1 MRIFIE
7 RNIMMI
13 KTVCL
18 LLLASILFVSCASAQ
33 TDAADTAAVTDAVEE
48 SAVETEAMPDIGDD
62 VSFDGATFTFG
73 VVENANARNT
83 IVIEEINGEVLND
96 AQYDAVANTNQKL
109 NVNIEQFV
117 MTSGYPAASALT
129 PIITAGDD
137 VIQVA
142 NVFCVD
148 AVMLLGSNYILG
160 YENVPYI
167 DLSRPYWDSS
177 VSDSLTFC
185 GMRYA
190 AIGDLSIST
199 HDLTYILLFST
210 ALIEQN
216 NLASPYEL
224 INSGKWTMDK
234 MKETM
239 ETVITDTNG
248 NGIVDKEDTFGYLSA
263 AKMTLPSFWIG
274 AGEKTLEM
282 NDEGVPQLAIE
293 DDRFI
298 SVLEK
303 VYEMTYDINARYNSN
318 NDSDVPSDNRQMFAA
333 NQSLFMDCSMFWIG
347 TLRDMETDFGIIPYP
362 KYDEDQDEYYSRVSY
377 YMPPVLPMTN
387 TDLELTGAVL
397 ETANYYA
404 GQNVTPAY
412 YDITLKGKYS
422 RDEESIAMLDLI
434 FNNRVVDLGDT
445 LFCAD
450 IRDAFMSTMYSSNNR
465 DFISQFAAKLTAV
478 NNKIEKT
485 AASIREAMAAG

>member
-1 MRIFIE
+1 MK
-7 RNIMMI
+7 I

-18 LLLASILFVSCASAQ
+18 LLLVSMLFASCAAAQ
-33 TDAADTAAVTDAVEE
+33 TDATDTAAVTDAIEE
-48 SAVETEAMPDIGDD
+48 TTVETEAVPDIGDD
-62 VSFDGATFTFG
+62 ITFEGATFTFG
-73 VVENANARNT
+73 VVENINARNA

-117 MTSGYPAASALT
+117 MTNSYPAASALI
-129 PIITAGDD
+129 PIISAGDD

-148 AVMLLGSNYILG
+148 AVTLLGSNYILG

-167 DLSRPYWDSS
+167 DLSKPYWDSS

-199 HDLTYILLFST
+199 HDLTYVLLFST
-210 ALIEQN
+210 ALIEQY
-216 NLASPYEL
+216 NLTSPYEL
-224 INSGKWTMDK
+224 INSGTWTMDK
-234 MKETM
+234 MKEMM
-239 ETVITDTNG
+239 EAVIADTNG
-248 NGIVDKEDTFGYLSA
+248 NGQVDKEDIFGYLSA

-282 NDEGVPQLAIE
+282 NDEGIPQLTIE

-303 VYEMTYDINARYNSN
+303 VYEMTYDINARYKSI
-318 NDSDVPSDNRQMFAA
+318 DDADVPSDNRQMFTA

-347 TLRDMETDFGIIPYP
+347 NLRDMETDFGIIPYP
-362 KYDEDQDEYYSRVSY
+362 KYDETQDEYYSRVSY

-387 TDLELTGAVL
+387 TNLELTGAVL

-404 GQNVTPAY
+404 SKVVTPAY

-434 FNNRVVDLGDT
+434 FDHRVVDLGDT
-445 LFCAD
+445 LFCSD
-450 IRDAFMSTMYSSNNR
+450 IRDGFMSTLYSSNNR
-465 DFISQFAAKLTAV
+465 DFVSQFAAKSTAV
-478 NNKIEKT
+478 NKKIEKT
-485 AASIREAMAAG
+485 AASISEAMATG